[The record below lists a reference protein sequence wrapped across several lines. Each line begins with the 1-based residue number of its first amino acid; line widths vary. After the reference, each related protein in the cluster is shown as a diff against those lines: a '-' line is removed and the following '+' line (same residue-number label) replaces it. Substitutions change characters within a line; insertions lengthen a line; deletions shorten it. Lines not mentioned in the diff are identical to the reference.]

1 MKAITILQPFT
12 SLVADQHKV
21 YETRGW
27 STSYRGPIAIH
38 AGAKGMDIRDLSGQM
53 IVAAQQAL
61 EISNFDKLP
70 HGCVIAIADL
80 VDCLKVVG
88 RASLKI
94 GNEKHAVAILE
105 NGMRIIGNELLFGD
119 YTIGRYAWQLE
130 NVRPIV
136 PVPAKGK
143 QRLWR
148 WDEVES
154 RSSH

>member
-1 MKAITILQPFT
+1 MKALTILQPFT

-27 STSYRGPIAIH
+27 PTSYRGPIAIH
-38 AGAKGMDIRDLSGQM
+38 AGSKGMDIRDLSGPM
-53 IVAAQQAL
+53 IVAAQQVL
-61 EISNFDKLP
+61 GISKFDKLP

-94 GNEKHAVAILE
+94 CHEKQVVAVLE
-105 NGMRIIGNELLFGD
+105 NGVRIMGNELLFGD

-130 NVRPIV
+130 NVRTIV
-136 PVPAKGK
+136 PVPARGM
-143 QRLWR
+143 QRLWN
-148 WDEVES
+148 WDWEGEYEFI
-154 RSSH
+154 